1 VPEGKSAA
9 DKPVPAWR
17 YASGLTL
24 FVLGHIVLFAAP
36 IAVPALGFSS
46 AYIAVVIV
54 LAEVITTSS
63 VFFLGW
69 DGIKDLKN
77 KLFRLFKYD
86 ASAPPVGR
94 TRHNVGLFLVFFLS
108 LALEVLGVVLV
119 FIAFART
126 TREDPF
132 PLVLGLDFEQ
142 LGWTVATL
150 FIGSYIALIAGLVL
164 LGDHWWGRF
173 RELFVWQGSEA

>member
-1 VPEGKSAA
+1 VPEGKDAA
-9 DKPVPAWR
+9 DKPIPTWR

-24 FVLGHIVLFAAP
+24 FALGHIVLFAAP
-36 IAVPALGFSS
+36 IAVPALGLSS
-46 AYIAVVIV
+46 GYIAVAIVI
-54 LAEVITTSS
+54 AEVIATSS

-69 DGIKDLKN
+69 GGIKDLKN
-77 KLFRLFKYD
+77 KLFRFFKYD
-86 ASAPPVGR
+86 ASAPPVGQR
-94 TRHNVGLFLVFFLS
+94 RHNVGLFLVFFLS

-132 PLVLGLDFEQ
+132 PLVLGLGFEQ
-142 LGWTVATL
+142 LGWTVAIL
-150 FIGSYIALIAGLVL
+150 FIGSYVSLVTGLVL

-173 RELFVWQGSEA
+173 RELFVWQGGEA